1 MADSA
6 SADTTTTIS
15 INQATL
21 LLKIAR
27 ESIEQYLDDRS
38 FFDIEPY
45 KKELPQKRGI
55 FVTLKTHP
63 GNMLRGCVGFPMPVE
78 ILAEAARDAALSAAF
93 TDTRFPK
100 LEEEELSRITIEISV
115 LTPPKKIEVEDTEEL
130 KKNTEKYIRVGKDGV
145 IVNFKHCSGL
155 LLPQVATEQN
165 WDAKTLLK
173 QTCAKAGL
181 AENSAFEPGLE
192 IQTFQAQI
200 FFEEIPNGKI
210 LEKQN
215 S

>member
-1 MADSA
+1 MAN
-6 SADTTTTIS
+6 TTSTIS
-15 INQATL
+15 ISQATL

-27 ESIEQYLDDRS
+27 ESIKQYLDDRS

-55 FVTLKTHP
+55 FVTLKTYP
-63 GNMLRGCVGFPMPVE
+63 SNMLRGCIGFPMPVE
-78 ILAEAARDAALSAAF
+78 ILAEAARDTALSAAF

-100 LEEEELSRITIEISV
+100 LKKEELSDITIEISV
-115 LTPPKKIEVEDTEEL
+115 LTRPKKIEIENTEEL
-130 KKNTEKYIRVGKDGV
+130 KKNTEKYIHVGKDGV
-145 IVNFKHCSGL
+145 IVSFKHCSGL

-165 WDAKTLLK
+165 WDARTLLE
-173 QTCAKAGL
+173 QTCVKAGL
-181 AENSAFEPGLE
+181 SENFAFEPELE

-200 FFEEIPNGKI
+200 FFEETPNGKI

-215 S
+215 P